1 MKKLLIV
8 TLGIAILSGCASTPA
23 ATQQTKNPDV
33 TTPSVSE
40 SETNTTSASTTTPT
54 EATGLPTSSTATIPS
69 TPSPVDQVAFDG
81 ARQLNDKSYCI
92 KINDSAFRQSC
103 LDQFDKPKPSPAT
116 DCATITD
123 TQSREACKLK
133 QQIAEN
139 LAQKQKAQTD
149 LINSETTLR
158 DQAIAALDITKCKN
172 IQTFGLKQDC
182 QVNIILQQ
190 SQKTKDP
197 TICDQLATIDPTA
210 RELCIK
216 HASN

>member
-40 SETNTTSASTTTPT
+40 SETKTSPASATQTTELALSGT
-54 EATGLPTSSTATIPS
+54 TATTS
-69 TPSPVDQVAFDG
+69 TPSPVDQVAYDG

-92 KINDSAFRQSC
+92 KISDSAFRQSC

-133 QQIAEN
+133 QQIAED

-197 TICDQLATIDPTA
+197 TVCDQLATIDPTA
-210 RELCIK
+210 KELCIK
-216 HASN
+216 QASN